1 MGVWLSPLLHWL
13 ARERNWYE
21 LADRLAGVLRIMSG
35 ALFLGSSDSV
45 QSCRWLVE
53 CCHIRGPPVGSVR
66 WVYVDWRGKRM
77 CRVGWVSPAGCTSI
91 RIAATL
97 GYE

>member
-1 MGVWLSPLLHWL
+1 MGEKLGT
-13 ARERNWYE
+13 
-21 LADRLAGVLRIMSG
+21 DLRIGQPACCELCREPFFSG
-35 ALFLGSSDSV
+35 TVDPFKSV
-45 QSCRWLVE
+45 DDCVKG
-53 CCHIRGPPVGSVR
+53 CHIRGLPAGSVR
-66 WVYVDWRGKRM
+66 RAHVDWRGKRT